1 MEVELI
7 QVDWLSGS
15 TIALRFVPLTSESV
29 KFRPG
34 QFFRFTFNDDLGD
47 FERSYSLCNLDDS
60 VNNGEISTSKFDLVI
75 SKVEKGR
82 ATDLLFAASQGLVAS
97 VTGPFGRL
105 VIPQRL
111 PSRIILVATSVG
123 IAPYLPM
130 LRQLEIPLAAGEV
143 QLTFLFGA
151 RDESEILYAD
161 FLVKYQQK
169 YAASVDF
176 RVSLS
181 RDMVVS
187 EPSIASYVHAG
198 YVQQQLAQLELD
210 ASKDLVMLCGNPAM
224 VDECFDLLKHEGFGV
239 RQVIREKYVFA
250 KDAVAQPTRKALT
263 DEQRKLIAEKMNK
276 YSR

>member
-1 MEVELI
+1 VEVELK

-15 TIALRFVPLTSESV
+15 TIALRFVPLASESI

-34 QFFRFTFNDDLGD
+34 QFFRFTFNDDRGE
-47 FERSYSLCNLDDS
+47 FERSYSLCNVDDS
-60 VNNGEISTSKFDLVI
+60 VINGEISTSILDLVI

-82 ATDLLFAASQGLVAS
+82 ATDLLFSASQGLLAT

-105 VIPQRL
+105 VIPQTL
-111 PSRIILVATSVG
+111 PPRIILVATSVG

-130 LRQLEIPLAAGEV
+130 LRQLETPLAAGEV

-151 RDESEILYAD
+151 RDQSEILYSD
-161 FLVKYQQK
+161 FMVEYQQN
-169 YAASVDF
+169 YAANVDF

-181 RDMVVS
+181 RDMAVS
-187 EPSIASYVHAG
+187 NPSIASNVHAG
-198 YVQQQLAQLELD
+198 YVQRQLAQLELD
-210 ASKDLVMLCGNPAM
+210 ASRDLVMLCGNPAM
-224 VDECFDLLKHEGFGV
+224 VDECFDLLKHQGFAA

-250 KDAVAQPTRKALT
+250 KDPVAQPTRKALT
-263 DEQRKLIAEKMNK
+263 EEQRKLIAEKMSK

>member
-1 MEVELI
+1 MMILAISSAVTACVILMI
-7 QVDWLSGS
+7 RSI
-15 TIALRFVPLTSESV
+15 T
-29 KFRPG
+29 
-34 QFFRFTFNDDLGD
+34 
-47 FERSYSLCNLDDS
+47 ERSVLQNLIWS
-60 VNNGEISTSKFDLVI
+60 FRKL
-75 SKVEKGR
+75 KKGR
-82 ATDLLFAASQGLVAS
+82 ATDLLFSASQGLVAS

-111 PSRIILVATSVG
+111 PPRIILVATSVG

-151 RDESEILYAD
+151 RDASEILYAD
-161 FLVKYQQK
+161 FLVDYQQK

-181 RDMVVS
+181 RDMAVS

-224 VDECFDLLKHEGFGV
+224 VDECFDLLKHRRLCGSSG
-239 RQVIREKYVFA
+239 
-250 KDAVAQPTRKALT
+250 D
-263 DEQRKLIAEKMNK
+263 QRKVCVCKRSCCATDAQSVDGRTAKVDRRKDE
-276 YSR
+276 